1 MIGVSSFFLEKHH
14 STDGL
19 VLVMAPCRRLFVSLE
34 MIFVFY
40 VRKEINMVEEKQY
53 KISEMTKKV
62 QVEAHVLRY
71 WEEELQLPIKRNN
84 LGHRYYTEEDVE
96 RFMQIKQLKENGVQL
111 KGIRTMLPAT
121 NYSGTNLAFESSKE
135 DKAYRLQML
144 LKGIVK
150 EAVQESNAE
159 LAEDIKGSIIKEM
172 DYQFR
177 LAAEEQE
184 KQQMRYQKQQEEY
197 FEKLDYMITDR
208 LQMQKKKRSGILR
221 FKEKK

>member
-1 MIGVSSFFLEKHH
+1 
-14 STDGL
+14 
-19 VLVMAPCRRLFVSLE
+19 
-34 MIFVFY
+34 
-40 VRKEINMVEEKQY
+40 MVEEKQY

-96 RFMQIKQLKENGVQL
+96 RFLQIKQLKERGIQL
-111 KGIRTMLPAT
+111 KGIRSMLDLPVEELESVSGVDSFGRKPVSQSIVMKLPAAD
-121 NYSGTNLAFESSKE
+121 YSGTNLTLENGKE
-135 DKAYRLQML
+135 EKAYRLQML
-144 LKGIVK
+144 LKGLVK
-150 EAVQESNAE
+150 EAVAESNAE
-159 LAEDIKGSIIKEM
+159 MAMDIKESIIKEM

-177 LAAEEQE
+177 IAAEEQE
-184 KQQMRYQKQQEEY
+184 KQKLRYQKQQEEY

-208 LQMQKKKRSGILR
+208 LQIQKKKKAGILR

>member
-1 MIGVSSFFLEKHH
+1 
-14 STDGL
+14 
-19 VLVMAPCRRLFVSLE
+19 
-34 MIFVFY
+34 
-40 VRKEINMVEEKQY
+40 MVEEKQY

-96 RFMQIKQLKENGVQL
+96 RFLQIKQLKERGIQL
-111 KGIRTMLPAT
+111 KGIRSMLDLPVEELESVSGVDSFGRKPVSQSIVMKLPAAD
-121 NYSGTNLAFESSKE
+121 YSGTNLALENGKE
-135 DKAYRLQML
+135 EKAYRLQML
-144 LKGIVK
+144 LKGLVK
-150 EAVQESNAE
+150 EAVAESNAE
-159 LAEDIKGSIIKEM
+159 MAMDIKESIIKEM

-177 LAAEEQE
+177 IAAEEQE
-184 KQQMRYQKQQEEY
+184 KQQLRYQKQQEEY

-208 LQMQKKKRSGILR
+208 LQIQKKKKAGILR